1 MAIYRDDALDN
12 IFLSDSTWLRLKSMA
27 EDYLVLSD
35 LTETR
40 IRVDF
45 GDSFHL
51 ADEVNQN
58 GVIHTAYDAFQ
69 LSDSVI
75 SQKIARTNL
84 LEQFKLTD
92 SAYAFLSEYTD
103 DQISLGDA
111 TLAKIK
117 ANSKDSIQLN
127 ETITAKRYA
136 KQSSYDQFKLTD
148 QANTVASA
156 QVTDSILLEDFYQ
169 DKLYAKSYAFDDLV
183 FSDEVLSNVQ
193 LNNHAIDSIRF
204 GAVEQCKLIA
214 RSDSNDYFSLYDT
227 IKDSKSYGQAWT
239 ANTDTWAMSR
249 YMPYTFDGLSVINGQ
264 LYGWNAQGVYTLG
277 QPSNAIQGLIQTG
290 KLDFGDNL
298 VHPTA
303 AFLEYEMTG
312 DDKQLSIA
320 VTTTQSGQSSTYRY
334 LLANE
339 VADHLTNGRVVFG
352 RGLRGRHFAF
362 EISIA
367 AQSAK
372 INALSMEFTKTN
384 RRI

>member
-12 IFLSDSTWLRLKSMA
+12 IFLSDSNWLRLKSMA

-35 LTETR
+35 LTQTR
-40 IRVDF
+40 IRVDLD
-45 GDSFHL
+45 DSFHL
-51 ADEVNQN
+51 ADEVNQS
-58 GVIHTAYDAFQ
+58 GVIYNAYDAFQ
-69 LSDSVI
+69 LSDSVT

-84 LEQFKLTD
+84 LEQFRLTD
-92 SAYAFLSEYTD
+92 SAYAFLSEHTD
-103 DQISLGDA
+103 DQIILGDA
-111 TLAKIK
+111 TIAKIK

-127 ETITAKRYA
+127 ETITSQRYA

-214 RSDSNDYFSLYDT
+214 RSNSNDYFSLYDT

-264 LYGWNAQGVYTLG
+264 LYGWNAQGVYALG

-320 VTTTQSGQSSTYRY
+320 VTTTQSGQPSTYRY